1 METAELEQ
9 LKMDVEEEIGPVSD
23 EEILE
28 IVAEQENGG
37 GEMTEASVDFSRE
50 DLANQAI
57 SEIMNMS
64 SDEFDDFSDEHEISE
79 SEEMSEEE
87 DEDEVQNYSK
97 RRKTAEDLSEVIMNM
112 SEEELETVREN
123 FSGFD
128 TSFARRGSA
137 LRRLANRGSVGGR
150 IRDSRVGQA
159 AGATGRFVGRGGKQ
173 IGQHAAGGAKGVAAG
188 AAGAARG
195 VAAGAK
201 ATGRAAKAAPRTA
214 LKGVVGGAKGVAAG
228 AVGAAKG
235 AAAAGKAVGRAGA
248 ATGKYVAKNKEGAIL
263 AGGAL
268 AVGGGIATASALRKK
283 KEDAAAMAVEE
294 IMSMSD
300 DDFNSF
306 QEEATANMSANGT
319 QQEDA
324 EEFATDVNPSG
335 GLGDHKMFPG
345 LRLGSKRALSEL
357 LGMDREELG
366 DPQNM
371 AWVSERFNAINDKK
385 AKAMVAAK
393 LKTAGIDVS
402 KLSSFSESFSEWAEA
417 TFMESSQEEDTDSGE
432 AVEASEEESNNGEAQ
447 STEEMSGGEDT
458 KSDSTSAT
466 TEVARES
473 GENFSQLN
481 HVKNGVQSTFEERSS
496 FLKGN

>member
-112 SEEELETVREN
+112 SEEELDTVREN
-123 FSGFD
+123 FSNFN
-128 TSFARRGSA
+128 TNFEFAARRG
-137 LRRLANRGSVGGR
+137 R
-150 IRDSRVGQA
+150 IKRVV
-159 AGATGRFVGRGGKQ
+159 GATGRFIGRGGKQ
-173 IGQHAAGGAKGVAAG
+173 IGQHAAGGAKGVAKG
-188 AAGAARG
+188 AVGGARG

-432 AVEASEEESNNGEAQ
+432 AVEASEEESNGEAQ